1 MLWPPHLL
9 DFEPRALRGNL
20 SCRRDF
26 MLEMV
31 AGTRIKVRAET
42 VLTRTGWTLA
52 PARKALI
59 ELAAKPVMVIADPCR
74 QAQANARL
82 RHDPI
87 RTGRRQRRSVV
98 PDAHHSQRGLGRKSG
113 QAHSGS
119 PFSHQNVV
127 YLPLSVLTM
136 HAGTDGDPSEAPRR
150 AGPRTLAATEG
161 LCAAASNIRPITLND
176 VVKLLG
182 ESGGFFV

>member
-9 DFEPRALRGNL
+9 DFEPRALRENL

-42 VLTRTGWTLA
+42 VLTRTRWTLA

-119 PFSHQNVV
+119 PFSHPEMSSTYPYPFSPCMPELTAILTKLRDEPAREPLPPPKV
-127 YLPLSVLTM
+127 YAPPRATSVLS
-136 HAGTDGDPSEAPRR
+136 PSMM
-150 AGPRTLAATEG
+150 
-161 LCAAASNIRPITLND
+161 S
-176 VVKLLG
+176 
-182 ESGGFFV
+182 